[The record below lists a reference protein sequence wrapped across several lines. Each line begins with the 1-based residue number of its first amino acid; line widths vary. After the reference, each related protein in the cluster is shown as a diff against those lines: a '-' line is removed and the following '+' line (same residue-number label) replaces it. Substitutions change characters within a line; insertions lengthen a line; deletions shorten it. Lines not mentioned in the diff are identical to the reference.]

1 MQSPKIYESPDGGK
15 TVYARDFG
23 APPDFKVLVKSA
35 EKKVVLVTGG
45 FDPLHSGHLAYFKAA
60 KALGDT
66 LVVGINSD
74 SWLKRKKG
82 RSFYA
87 WNERFQL
94 IKNLEM
100 VDYVIQFNDDENNSI
115 NAIKQTIQTFPSAK
129 IIFANGGDRTAENIP
144 EMSLLD
150 DVRYKDNLEFVF
162 SVGGDHKMNSSS
174 WILEEWKAP
183 KTGRA
188 WGYYRVLHEQ
198 GKEIKVKELTV
209 LPKTCLSMQRHK
221 DRAEHWFVAEGTA
234 TVYSLN
240 YKTDMELVGNYEKFE
255 SLHIK
260 REQWHKLC
268 NETDKPLRVIEIQYG
283 ENCIEEDI
291 ERK

>member
-1 MQSPKIYESPDGGK
+1 METPKIYESPDGGK
-15 TVYARDFG
+15 TIYARDFG
-23 APPDFKVLVKSA
+23 APPNFRVLVKSP
-35 EKKVVLVTGG
+35 EKRVVLVTGG

-82 RSFYA
+82 RSFYT
-87 WNERFQL
+87 WDERFQL

-100 VDYVIQFNDDENNSI
+100 VDYVIEFNDDENNSI
-115 NAIKQTIQTFPSAK
+115 NAIKQATQTFPSAK

-144 EMSLLD
+144 EMGLLD
-150 DVRYKDNLEFVF
+150 DIRYKENLEFVF
-162 SVGGDHKMNSSS
+162 SVGGDNKMNSSS

-183 KTGRA
+183 KTTRA

-209 LPKTCLSMQRHK
+209 GAKTCLSMQKHK

-234 TVYSLN
+234 TVYTIDVS
-240 YKTDMELVGNYEKFE
+240 TDVDLLGVYQKFD
-255 SLHIK
+255 SLHINK
-260 REQWHKLC
+260 EQWHKLC
-268 NETDKPLRVIEIQYG
+268 NETDQPLRVIEIQYG